1 MLVASVCSMEVVS
14 IALRGDGSR
23 CASFSI
29 SWMVASSIAAIV
41 YFNSILFITL
51 QMSDVATE
59 RRGLMRSEE

>member
-1 MLVASVCSMEVVS
+1 
-14 IALRGDGSR
+14 
-23 CASFSI
+23 
-29 SWMVASSIAAIV
+29 MVASSIAAIV